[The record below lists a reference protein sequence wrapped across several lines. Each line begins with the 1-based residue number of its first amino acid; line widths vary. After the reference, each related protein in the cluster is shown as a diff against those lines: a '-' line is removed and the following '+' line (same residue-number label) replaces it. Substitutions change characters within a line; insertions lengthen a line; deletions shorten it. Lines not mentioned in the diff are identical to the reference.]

1 MLFQEIELG
10 SPVAAAE
17 RLRASPGFV
26 WLDSAMRHESLGRY
40 SYMAS
45 DPFGVFSVRDGAAF
59 WNDVEEAD
67 APIGALR
74 LRLAQYREESHPDL
88 PPFQG
93 GAVGYLGYEMGAVF
107 DRAPDPAGA
116 EQMRLGFYDVVL
128 AWDHKTG
135 RSWLISTGWPE
146 KSATGREARAAARM
160 AEMLAKLQAERGA
173 GTAAFPLRLDWR
185 SNFTLESY
193 SAAVEQVKSLIL
205 DGDIYQ
211 ANIAQ
216 RFTAELPGAF
226 DCWALYKR
234 LRETNPA
241 TFAAFL
247 DFGDLTVASSSPERF
262 LRCREGRVETRPIK
276 GTAPR
281 SDDPAADLAAGEAL
295 LRSEKDRAE
304 NVMIVD
310 LLRNDLSRV
319 CKQGSVQVPTL
330 CGLESYASVHHL
342 VSVVLGRLKDDAD
355 ALDLVAASFP
365 GGSITG
371 APKIRA
377 MEIIREIEDGPRGPY
392 CGAIG
397 YFGFDGAMDLNIVI
411 RTVVFEGR
419 EATLWVGGGIT
430 MLSDPAAEYVETLDK
445 AQRVFAAF
453 DQEGA

>member
-1 MLFQEIELG
+1 MWFQEIELG
-10 SPVAAAE
+10 SAVEAAE

-40 SYMAS
+40 SYMAA

-59 WNDVEEAD
+59 WNGAAEPETPVA
-67 APIGALR
+67 ALR
-74 LRLAQYREESHPDL
+74 KRLAQHRVESHPDL

-93 GAVGYLGYEMGAVF
+93 GAIGYFGYEMGAAF
-107 DRAPDPAGA
+107 DLAPDPAGA
-116 EQMRLGFYDVVL
+116 EQMRLCFYDVVL
-128 AWDHKTG
+128 AWDHQEG
-135 RSWLISTGWPE
+135 RSWIIARPGAEAKAEEWRALMATPAPASAPQSWP
-146 KSATGREARAAARM
+146 T
-160 AEMLAKLQAERGA
+160 
-173 GTAAFPLRLDWR
+173 PDWR
-185 SNFTLESY
+185 SNFTAESY
-193 SAAVEQVKSLIL
+193 AAAVKRVKEYIL

-211 ANIAQ
+211 ANVAQ
-216 RFTAELPGAF
+216 RFSADLPEGF
-226 DCWALYKR
+226 DRWALYKW

-247 DFGDLTVASSSPERF
+247 DFGDLAIASSSPERF
-262 LRCREGRVETRPIK
+262 MRCRNRRVETRPIK

-281 SDDPAADLAAGEAL
+281 CDDPAADLAAGEAL
-295 LRSEKDRAE
+295 VRSEKDRAE

-319 CKQGSVQVPTL
+319 CKPGSVQVPTL

-342 VSVVLGRLKDDAD
+342 VSVVLGELKDGRD
-355 ALDLVAASFP
+355 ALDLIAASFP

-377 MEIIREIEDGPRGPY
+377 MEIIREIEGGPRGPY

-397 YFGFDGAMDLNIVI
+397 WLGYDGAMDLNIVI
-411 RTVVFEGR
+411 RTVVFEGN
-419 EATLWVGGGIT
+419 EASLRVGGGIT
-430 MLSDPAAEYVETLDK
+430 MLSDPAAEYLETLDK

-453 DQEGA
+453 DQRRA